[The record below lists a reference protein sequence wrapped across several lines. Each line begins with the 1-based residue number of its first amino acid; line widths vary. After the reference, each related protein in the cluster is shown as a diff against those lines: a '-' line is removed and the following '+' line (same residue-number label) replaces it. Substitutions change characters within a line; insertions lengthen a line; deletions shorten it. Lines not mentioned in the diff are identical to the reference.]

1 MKQILMIL
9 NGSAYGSDETF
20 NATRLAVALARRD
33 DAQVT
38 VFLLG
43 DAVTCAVAG
52 QKTPGGYYNL
62 GRMLRSVVRH
72 GGSVAC
78 CGSCLESRG
87 LTTDLLVE
95 EAGHSTMQEL
105 ADWTVH
111 ADQVLTF

>member
-20 NATRLAVALARRD
+20 NALRLAVALAHHEE
-33 DAQVT
+33 AQLS

-43 DAVTCAVAG
+43 DAVTCAIDG
-52 QKTPGGYYNL
+52 QKTPDGYYNL
-62 GRMLRSVVRH
+62 DRMLRSIIRH

-78 CGSCLESRG
+78 CGTCMETRG
-87 LTTDLLVE
+87 LTADDLIK
-95 EAGHSTMQEL
+95 EATRSTMQEL
-105 ADWTVH
+105 AEWTIH

>member
-20 NATRLAVALARRD
+20 NAIRLAVALARHD
-33 DAQVT
+33 KAKVT

-52 QKTPGGYYNL
+52 QKTPEGYYNL
-62 GRMLRSVVRH
+62 GRMLKSVVRH
-72 GGSVAC
+72 GGSIAC
-78 CGSCLESRG
+78 CGSCLEARG
-87 LTTDLLVE
+87 LTADLLIE
-95 EAGHSTMQEL
+95 EAGRSTMQEL
-105 ADWTVH
+105 AEWTVH